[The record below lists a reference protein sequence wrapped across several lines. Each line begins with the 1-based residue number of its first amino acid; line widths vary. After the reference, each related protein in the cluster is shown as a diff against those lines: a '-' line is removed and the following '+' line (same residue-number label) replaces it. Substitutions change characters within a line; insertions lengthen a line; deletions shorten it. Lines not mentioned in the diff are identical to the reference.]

1 VTHEINGRKV
11 LSAVKDKLQI
21 YRDRTQNIMQNSK
34 VVIIQFEPRPSIID
48 PYLLGKYEAAN
59 VSTRQK

>member
-11 LSAVKDKLQI
+11 LSAVKDRLQI

-34 VVIIQFEPRPSIID
+34 VIIIQFELDPSNLD
-48 PYLLGKYEAAN
+48 PYKKYAEN
-59 VSTRQK
+59 RVLSSRG